1 MKRTS
6 LKVLLSAMIILS
18 MIPFSFLNLKQEV
31 KADLDTSRWFRIVS
45 TVPVGTGY
53 GIQIDYIFQARTNLM
68 DGTLTAEVNPVYKIL
83 TDRWNYAIIEN
94 DGYVNMS
101 YTRSTSSNPSGTAVH
116 YIWTFNIINCSYL
129 HFMVQHMDPD
139 FWTTAKIASYWTYIG
154 DRTATTSTS
163 LTNSN
168 NYYPVDGTSTMLY
181 DDSYYL
187 KQILLTLQQ
196 AGNTIIDISGIEGRL
211 DDILLNQT
219 QEISLLQ
226 QIAQGSQSSTDASDS
241 LDDAVTD
248 TSSNITDFNDLE
260 SVFNSNF
267 ESSQEDIID
276 ILDTTDLTAFSN
288 AMNWYIDQLNAMY
301 IAMGDMKIL
310 VVLPLILGIALFII
324 GRGAVIFRDKKQ

>member
-31 KADLDTSRWFRIVS
+31 KADLDTSKWFRIVS
-45 TVPVGTGY
+45 TVPVGSQY
-53 GIQIDYIFQARTNLM
+53 GLQVDYYFISGQGLM
-68 DGTLTAEVNPVYKIL
+68 NGTLTAQVNPNFAIT
-83 TDRWNYAIIEN
+83 TDRWNYALLDYN
-94 DGYVNMS
+94 GSAVMS
-101 YTRSTSSNPSGTAVH
+101 YTRDTSTNSSGTAVR
-116 YIWTFNIINCSYL
+116 YTWSFTIQNCSYL
-129 HFMVQHMDPD
+129 HFMCQHMDGS
-139 FWTTAKIASYWTYIG
+139 FWTTQKINSYWSYIG
-154 DRTATTSTS
+154 DRTATTTTS
-163 LTNSN
+163 LTWA
-168 NYYPVDGTSTMLY
+168 YYRDDGVSYGLNDY
-181 DDSYYL
+181 GESYYL
-187 KQILLTLQQ
+187 QQILHELRSS
-196 AGNTIIDISGIEGRL
+196 GNTIIDISGIEGRL

-219 QEISLLQ
+219 QEITLLQ
-226 QIAQGSQSSTDASDS
+226 QIAQGSQSSTDASDN

-301 IAMGDMKIL
+301 IAMGDMRIL